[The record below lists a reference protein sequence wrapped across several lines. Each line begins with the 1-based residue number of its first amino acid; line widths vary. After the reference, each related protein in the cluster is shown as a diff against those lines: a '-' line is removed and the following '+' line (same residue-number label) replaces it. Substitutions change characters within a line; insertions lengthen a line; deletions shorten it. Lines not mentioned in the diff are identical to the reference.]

1 MKVKVT
7 LIEEML
13 GTASANPEIHKEFIA
28 SKSADADKR
37 EEEMKTLHAD
47 ELMNKAMTVFPRGED
62 GVPILYDYQV
72 K

>member
-28 SKSADADKR
+28 SKSADADKC

-47 ELMNKAMTVFPRGED
+47 ELMNTGREAR
-62 GVPILYDYQV
+62 
-72 K
+72 